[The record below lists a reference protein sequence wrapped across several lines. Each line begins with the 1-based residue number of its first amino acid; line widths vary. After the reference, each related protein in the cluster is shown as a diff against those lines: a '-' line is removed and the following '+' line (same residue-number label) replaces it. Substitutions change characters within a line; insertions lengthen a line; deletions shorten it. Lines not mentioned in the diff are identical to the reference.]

1 MYRVLF
7 YKHIILIRTFCIRD
21 FFRIYYKLGASNK
34 ADKKMFIAHN
44 INSQSLTLHD
54 ENTRWRLHPH
64 WMPRFF
70 TLL

>member
-1 MYRVLF
+1 
-7 YKHIILIRTFCIRD
+7 
-21 FFRIYYKLGASNK
+21 
-34 ADKKMFIAHN
+34 MFIAHN
-44 INSQSLTLHD
+44 INSQSLTLQD